1 MKRFICALA
10 FALACC
16 STVAAEWK
24 PVEGKLMTRWA
35 KDVSPDKA
43 WPEYPRP
50 QMVRKDWTNL
60 NGLWD
65 YAITARDAGQ
75 PTKWDGEILVPF
87 AVESA
92 LSGVGKAVQPDQKLW
107 YRRTFEAKKPADGG
121 RLLLHFGAVDWQCA
135 VWVNGKE
142 VGQHEGA
149 FDRFTFDITDALNDD
164 SNKEGSASDAKN
176 EIVVAVWDP
185 TDTGN
190 QPRGKQ
196 VLKPNGIWYT
206 AVTGIWQT
214 VWLEP
219 VPADHIDSLKIVPDV
234 DASAVRI
241 TTNTTSDK
249 SAARNKVRI
258 TAKHGDKTASATG
271 PANEPIEVKLDDP
284 QLWSPA
290 NPNLYD
296 LRVELL
302 DGDASDGDKVLDA
315 VDSYCGLRK
324 IEVRKDSA
332 GVNRL
337 FLNGQ
342 ALFQYGPLDQGW
354 WPDGLYT
361 PATDEAMNY
370 DIEMTQKLGM
380 NMARKH
386 TKYECDRWYYHCD
399 KAGLLVWQD
408 MPSGDSDRT
417 PESRANY
424 RRELKLMIDDLHNF
438 PSIVMWVPFNE
449 GWGQFETPEVVAWLE
464 QYDPTRPVN
473 EASGWHDRGSSTIS
487 DMHNYPGPGMRPLED
502 KRAIVLGEFGGLGM
516 PIADHTWTDKAN
528 WGYVSYASPEEL
540 TDAYLV
546 LMNALRPLVAQG
558 LSAAVYTQT
567 SDVEIEVN
575 GFMTYDREVV
585 KMDSERIAVAA
596 RRLYEAPPQVRT
608 LVPTSRDGATE
619 WRYTFETPADDW
631 HAADFND
638 AAWQTGLA
646 TFGTYAPAGGK
657 IGTPWDTKDI
667 WIRKTFDVADVPAN
681 EDTFIV
687 ISRDEA
693 VEIYL
698 NGELIAKRGGHE
710 ANYSVIPLPTN
721 GSPLL
726 KPTGNTL
733 SVHCNQTTGGQ
744 LIDVGLITLESADGG

>member
-1 MKRFICALA
+1 MIRYAVAIL
-10 FALACC
+10 LTITLW
-16 STVAAEWK
+16 STTAAAEWQ
-24 PVEGKLMTRWA
+24 PVEGRLMTRWA

-50 QMVRKDWTNL
+50 QMVRQDWANL

-65 YAITARDAGQ
+65 YAIVARSEGQ
-75 PTKWDGEILVPF
+75 PAKWDGKILVPF

-92 LSGVGKAVQPDQKLW
+92 LSGVGKPVTPEQRLW
-107 YRRTFEAKKPADGG
+107 YHRTFAAPKLADGN
-121 RLLLHFGAVDWQCA
+121 RLLLHFGAVDWQCK

-142 VGQHEGA
+142 VGEHEGG
-149 FDRFTFDITDALNDD
+149 FDRFTFDVTDALHD
-164 SNKEGSASDAKN
+164 GSSKDGEN

-185 TDTGN
+185 TDTST

-219 VPADHIDSLKIVPDV
+219 VPAAHIDSLKIVPDV
-234 DASAVRI
+234 DASSVRV
-241 TTNTTSDK
+241 TANATGGKQVRVT
-249 SAARNKVRI
+249 AR
-258 TAKHGDKTASATG
+258 HGDKTATASG
-271 PANEPIEVKLDDP
+271 PANEAVEVKLDDP

-290 NPNLYD
+290 APNLYD

-302 DGDASDGDKVLDA
+302 DGDKVVDT

-324 IEVRKDSA
+324 IEVKKDAA
-332 GVNRL
+332 GANRL
-337 FLNGQ
+337 FLNDQ

-361 PATDEAMNY
+361 PATDEAMKY

-386 TKYECDRWYYHCD
+386 TKYECDRWYYWCD
-399 KAGLLVWQD
+399 KLGLLVWQD
-408 MPSGDSDRT
+408 MPSGDADKT

-424 RRELKLMIDDLHNF
+424 RRELKSMIDALHNY
-438 PSIVMWVPFNE
+438 PSIVVWVPFNE
-449 GWGQFETPEVVAWLE
+449 GWGQFETPEVVAWIE
-464 QYDPTRPVN
+464 KYDPTRPVN

-502 KRAIVLGEFGGLGM
+502 KRAVVLGEFGGLGV
-516 PIADHTWTDKAN
+516 PIEGHTWTDKEN

-546 LMNALRPLVAQG
+546 LMNALRPLVAEG

-575 GFMTYDREVV
+575 GLMTYDRQLV
-585 KMDSERIAVAA
+585 KMDGERIAAAA
-596 RRLYEAPPQVRT
+596 RRLYEAPPLVRT
-608 LVPTSRDGATE
+608 LVPTSRDNVAEGNSATQ
-619 WRYTFETPADDW
+619 WKYTFAAPADDW
-631 HAADFND
+631 HD
-638 AAWQTGLA
+638 ANFDDTAWQTGPA
-646 TFGTYAPAGGK
+646 AFGTYAPAGGQV
-657 IGTPWDTKDI
+657 GTPWDTKDI
-667 WIRKTFDVADVPAN
+667 WIRKTFDVADIPAN

-687 ISRDEA
+687 LSRDEG

-698 NGELIAKRGGHE
+698 NGQLIAKRGGHE
-710 ANYSVIPLPTN
+710 PNYSVIPLPN
-721 GSPLL
+721 SDSPLL

-733 SVHCNQTTGGQ
+733 AVRCSQTTGGQ

>member
-1 MKRFICALA
+1 MLRYSVAMFLILASSAALP
-10 FALACC
+10 
-16 STVAAEWK
+16 AAEWK
-24 PVEGKLMTRWA
+24 PAEGRLMTRWA
-35 KDVSPDKA
+35 KDVSPDNA
-43 WPEYPRP
+43 WQEYPRP
-50 QMVRKDWTNL
+50 QMVRNEWTNL

-65 YAITARDAGQ
+65 YAIVARNADQ
-75 PTKWDGEILVPF
+75 PTKWDGQILAPF

-92 LSGVGKAVQPDQKLW
+92 LSGVGKAVQPDQRLW
-107 YRRTFEAKKPADGG
+107 YHRTFASKKPTDGG
-121 RLLLHFGAVDWQCA
+121 RLLLHFGAVDWQCT

-142 VGQHEGA
+142 IGQHEGA
-149 FDRFTFDITDALNDD
+149 FDRFTFDITDALKD
-164 SNKEGSASDAKN
+164 GQN

-185 TDTGN
+185 TDTST

-219 VPADHIDSLKIVPDV
+219 VPADYIDSLKIVPDV

-241 TTNTTSDK
+241 TVNATGGNTAAATN
-249 SAARNKVRI
+249 NKVRV
-258 TAKHGDKTASATG
+258 TAKLGDKTASATG
-271 PANEPIEVKLDDP
+271 PANEPIEIKLTDP

-290 NPNLYD
+290 DPNLYD
-296 LRVELL
+296 LHVELL
-302 DGDASDGDKVLDA
+302 DGDTV
-315 VDSYCGLRK
+315 VDTVESYCGLRK

-337 FLNGQ
+337 FLNDQ

-361 PATDEAMNY
+361 PATDEAMKY

-399 KAGLLVWQD
+399 KLGLLVWQD
-408 MPSGDSDRT
+408 MPSGDADKT

-464 QYDPTRPVN
+464 EYDPTRPVN

-502 KRAIVLGEFGGLGM
+502 KRAVVLGEFGGLGM

-585 KMDSERIAVAA
+585 KMDGERIAAAA

-631 HAADFND
+631 HSADFND
-638 AAWQTGLA
+638 AAWQTSLA

-657 IGTPWDTKDI
+657 LGTPWDTKDI
-667 WIRKTFDVADVPAN
+667 WIRKTFDVADIPAN

-710 ANYSVIPLPTN
+710 ANYSVIPLPVN